1 MELAHHFCTLFG
13 IEQQHGHDVEV
24 ERVAVGSREFDR
36 NRRRASRSVRQR
48 LAFPPTVFASLAVLD
63 NLIED
68 VSLNVSSFLAQRT
81 SRGERLSEATSG
93 RIQALAKTRPYQTDR
108 ELRIRLAFWESL
120 DRAYGSS
127 GDQSSENIASFLDV
141 WQQYI
146 RSSTNLT
153 GSALLDTTQLWL
165 EEFDVSDIGWRPPRA
180 GREPNFFA
188 KERIREAASQFLSI
202 HQGQHPE
209 IKSISDVRTAREPR
223 TEAFTPVKPPRRTT
237 SQPVHHPGLASYS
250 GGNEVRI
257 PGLKGNIEDYWP
269 IPK

>member
-1 MELAHHFCTLFG
+1 M
-13 IEQQHGHDVEV
+13 
-24 ERVAVGSREFDR
+24 GSREFDR
-36 NRRRASRSVRQR
+36 NRRRASHSVRQR
-48 LAFPPTVFASLAVLD
+48 LAFPTTVFASLAALD
-63 NLIED
+63 SLIED

-81 SRGERLSEATSG
+81 SSGERLPEATSA

-108 ELRIRLAFWESL
+108 EVRFRLAFWESL

-127 GDQSSENIASFLDV
+127 GDQSIGSIASLLDA

-165 EEFDVSDIGWRPPRA
+165 EEFDLSDIGWRPPRA
-180 GREPNFFA
+180 GRESNFFA
-188 KERIREAASQFLSI
+188 KERIREAARQFLRI

-209 IKSISDVRTAREPR
+209 IKRISDVRTAREPR
-223 TEAFTPVKPPRRTT
+223 TEALTPVKPPRRTT
-237 SQPVHHPGLASYS
+237 SQPVHYPGLTAYS
-250 GGNEVRI
+250 SGNGVRI